1 LLLLIALL
9 PFALAVWQ
17 WQRGQERAA
26 TLAQFDQ
33 LTRHGVLALVKLP
46 LDAYPGWQPV
56 RLHGQVVGPAIL
68 LNNVYRDDQ
77 PGVRVIQAMKLPD
90 NSAVLVERGWLPVA
104 RAGESLSPL
113 SGELIG
119 RWLPMRQHFT
129 LPGAVHGVAGRV
141 DALDTVELA
150 AQLGVP
156 LRQGLV
162 ALNRVELPLLALPS
176 RPPFSPQR
184 HYAYALQWLLLGFC
198 LCAAAIV
205 LWRRRHV

>member
-1 LLLLIALL
+1 LLLLALL

-33 LTRHGVLALVKLP
+33 AARQGALALAELP

-56 RLHGQVVGPAIL
+56 WLRGRVVGAVIL
-68 LNNVYRDDQ
+68 LNNVYRGDQ
-77 PGVRVIQAMKLPD
+77 PGVRVLQAMRLVD
-90 NSAVLVERGWLPVA
+90 NSAVLVERGWLPAARVA
-104 RAGESLSPL
+104 EPMPPL
-113 SGELIG
+113 PGELAG
-119 RWLPMRQHFT
+119 RWVPLPQHFT
-129 LPGAVHGVAGRV
+129 LPGAVRGAAGRV
-141 DALDTVELA
+141 DDLDTVELA

-156 LRQGLV
+156 LRQGIV
-162 ALNRVELPLLALPS
+162 ALDRVEPPLLALPS
-176 RPPFSPQR
+176 RPPFTPQR

-205 LWRRRHV
+205 LWRRRHD